1 MTDDHNTFRHFDCQN
16 ERPAPMADTFT
27 HARIRSTARQLADQI
42 NAGMFAGLTP
52 DERCDLRAL
61 TLEMLG
67 WADEVYE
74 MEVPRGRVVNLRPA
88 LVVINGGARE
98 VWR

>member
-1 MTDDHNTFRHFDCQN
+1 MDETSTGRHFDCQG

-27 HARIRSTARQLADQI
+27 HARIRATARQLADQI

-67 WADEVYE
+67 WADEVYD

-88 LVVINGGARE
+88 LAVIDGGARE

>member
-1 MTDDHNTFRHFDCQN
+1 MTDTQAN
-16 ERPAPMADTFT
+16 TFT
-27 HARIRSTARQLADQI
+27 HARISATARQLADQI

-61 TLEMLG
+61 TLEMQA
-67 WADEVYE
+67 WAEEVYD
-74 MEVPRGRVVNLRPA
+74 MEVPRGRIVNLRPA
-88 LVVINGGARE
+88 PVVMDGGKRE

>member
-1 MTDDHNTFRHFDCQN
+1 MDDHNTYRHFDCQA

-27 HARIRSTARQLADQI
+27 HSRIRATARQLADQI

-52 DERCDLRAL
+52 DERCDMRAL

-67 WADEVYE
+67 WADEVAA
-74 MEVPRGRVVNLRPA
+74 MEVPSGRVVSLRPA
-88 LVVINGGARE
+88 LVVIDGGARE